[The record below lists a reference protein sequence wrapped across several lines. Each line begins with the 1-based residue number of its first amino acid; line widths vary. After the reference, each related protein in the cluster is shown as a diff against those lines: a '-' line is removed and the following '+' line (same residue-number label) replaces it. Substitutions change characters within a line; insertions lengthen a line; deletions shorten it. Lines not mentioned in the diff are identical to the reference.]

1 MDDTTVTKDRYVSLA
16 EAASLIVSVPENRF
30 CLVGE
35 PGIGKSS
42 ILKPL
47 AQLLPA
53 EEYEFTYV
61 DVPSLELGDTAIP
74 VPNKESKILEYLPN
88 GRFKLHTNKKVVI
101 CLDEFGKGAD
111 PVKNMLHPLLEENA
125 PRLADRPLPEGSLV
139 FLTGNFRTDG
149 VGDNLKAHTIQ
160 RISEVKVRK
169 PDADEWLLWAAAN
182 NIAREVRAWVKMFPD
197 SLASYR
203 DPGQGSNP
211 YIFNPRKPTMS
222 AVSPRTL
229 SRASNIVHRRK
240 QLTPNA
246 VHAALAGTAGDAF
259 ADSFA
264 AYLQFSDQLPPM
276 ETLVTNPTAARV
288 PTESGAQA
296 ILVYGMIDMLSKET
310 VDPFMQYVV
319 RLNPDWTA
327 CFCIS
332 VAKDPDKQHIAF
344 SNPRFSAWCA
354 ENQDLL

>member
-1 MDDTTVTKDRYVSLA
+1 MDDTTVTNERYVTLD
-16 EAASLIVSVPENRF
+16 EAASLITAIPENRF

-42 ILKPL
+42 ILKPI
-47 AQLLPA
+47 AQLLPPD
-53 EEYEFTYV
+53 EYEFTYV

-74 VPNKESKILEYLPN
+74 IPNRESKILDYFPN

-101 CLDEFGKGAD
+101 CLDEFGKGTDA
-111 PVKNMLHPLLEENA
+111 VKNMLHPLLEESN
-125 PRLADRPLPEGSLV
+125 PRLADRPLPDGSFV
-139 FLTGNFRTDG
+139 FMTGNFRTDG
-149 VGDNLKAHTIQ
+149 VGDNLKAHTVQ
-160 RISEVKVRK
+160 RISELKVRK
-169 PDADEWLLWAAAN
+169 PSADIWLKWAADN
-182 NIAREVRAWVKMFPD
+182 GIAREIRAWVKMFPD

-203 DPGQGSNP
+203 DPGQANNP
-211 YIFNPRKPTMS
+211 YIFNPRKPHLS
-222 AVSPRTL
+222 VVSPRTL
-229 SRASNIVHRRK
+229 SRSSNIVHRRK
-240 QLTPNA
+240 QLTHNA

-276 ETLVTNPTAARV
+276 ETLVTNPTTARV

-310 VDPFMQYVV
+310 VNPFMQYVV

-332 VAKDPDKQHIAF
+332 VAKDPIKQRIAF
-344 SNPRFSAWCA
+344 SSPLFSTWCA
-354 ENQDLL
+354 ENQDIL